1 MFIGHFALGFA
12 AKRVVP
18 RVSLAMLFVAAQ
30 LADILWPVF
39 LALGLEHVR
48 VDASASSPFLN
59 FDFIYYPY
67 SHSLLFLIIWGA
79 ALGFIYRAF
88 VPGTRA
94 FFVIAALVVSHW
106 VLDVVTHRPD
116 MPLYPG
122 SVKVGLGL
130 WHSVAATLAVELV
143 LYAAGLWVYARATR
157 AKDAI
162 GRWGF
167 ISLAIFLVVVY
178 IASIGSVPPSLP
190 LLYISAL
197 IGAAVLIAWGWWADS
212 HREDRDLSP
221 SPRASRRV

>member
-1 MFIGHFALGFA
+1 M
-12 AKRVVP
+12 
-18 RVSLAMLFVAAQ
+18 
-30 LADILWPVF
+30 
-39 LALGLEHVR
+39 
-48 VDASASSPFLN
+48 
-59 FDFIYYPY
+59 
-67 SHSLLFLIIWGA
+67 
-79 ALGFIYRAF
+79 
-88 VPGTRA
+88 
-94 FFVIAALVVSHW
+94 
-106 VLDVVTHRPD
+106 
-116 MPLYPG
+116 
-122 SVKVGLGL
+122 KVGLGL